1 MTSDHDSPA
10 RALVAEFL
18 GTALLLVAIVGS
30 GIATSGEAAASTQLF
45 QHALVVA
52 AALTALILTFGSVSG
67 AHFNPVVSAVDAC
80 FGGLTWRRVFQYAAV
95 QIAGAMVGVMV
106 TNLMFEAPAVTI
118 GTLARTGPGIWTSEV
133 LATLGLV
140 GVILGTV
147 RVDEG
152 RNVAYAVGL
161 WIGGAIFATSS
172 AAFANPAV
180 TVARILSDG
189 YTAIRPV
196 DVPGF
201 VLAQLAAGGLAV
213 VLFRWL
219 FADSELEL
227 LVPHP
232 DLDTETTAKGN
243 QETPP

>member
-1 MTSDHDSPA
+1 MVIPVSPA

-30 GIATSGEAAASTQLF
+30 GIATSGDAAASTQLF

-52 AALTALILTFGSVSG
+52 AVLTALILTFGSVSG
-67 AHFNPVVSAVDAC
+67 AHFNPVVSAVDAAR
-80 FGGLTWRRVFQYAAV
+80 GGLTWERAWQYIGV
-95 QIAGAMVGVMV
+95 QIAGAMTGVIL
-106 TNLMFEAPAVTI
+106 TNLIFGAAAVTI
-118 GTLARTGPGIWTSEV
+118 GTQARTGTGIWGSEFI
-133 LATLGLV
+133 ATLGLI
-140 GVILGTV
+140 GVILGTA
-147 RVDEG
+147 RSDEG

-180 TVARILSDG
+180 SIARILSDG

-201 VLAQLAAGGLAV
+201 VIAQALAGAV
-213 VLFRWL
+213 AIALFGWL
-219 FADSELEL
+219 FNDPDHEL
-227 LVPHP
+227 LVPHDDVAVP
-232 DLDTETTAKGN
+232 ADKDA
-243 QETPP
+243 P